1 MNRSLFTWSLAFV
14 TTGIFSISA
23 AAQLGG
29 PSVCGKGA
37 GNSRA
42 SVPQHIS
49 SADRGHSK
57 ISSLPPSTALE
68 DEKLNALLVSALKLD
83 GISVPG
89 GDLKTM
95 CSDFKDLG
103 QCIAAMH
110 VSKNLSMPFADLQH
124 EMTGSNSVSLHK
136 AIQGLGGH
144 DINPSNEAKKAKRQ
158 TNRDLKTVKSRA

>member
-1 MNRSLFTWSLAFV
+1 MNTRLFRWFLAFV

-23 AAQLGG
+23 VAQLGG

-68 DEKLNALLVSALKLD
+68 DEKLNALLVSTLKLD

-110 VSKNLSMPFADLQH
+110 VATNLSLPFAGLQH
-124 EMTGSNSVSLHK
+124 EMTGSNSLSLDK
-136 AIQGLGGH
+136 AIQSLGGH
-144 DINPSNEAKKAKRQ
+144 DINAKNEAKKAKRQ
-158 TNRDLKTVKSRA
+158 TNRDFKTVESGA

>member
-1 MNRSLFTWSLAFV
+1 MNRSLFTWSLPFV
-14 TTGIFSISA
+14 ITGIFSISA

-68 DEKLNALLVSALKLD
+68 DEKLNALLVSTLKMD

-89 GDLKTM
+89 GGLKTM

-103 QCIAAMH
+103 QCIAAMP
-110 VSKNLSMPFADLQH
+110 VAKNLSLPFAGLQH
-124 EMTGSNSVSLHK
+124 EMTGSNSVSLDK

-144 DINPSNEAKKAKRQ
+144 DIKARNETKKAKRQ
-158 TNRDLKTVKSRA
+158 THQDLKAVESGA